1 MYETPTI
8 VFMNQSQTVVAWFMR
23 GPSMARAEELGYDIR
38 INERDE
44 KLEPEEWAQI
54 IADADALLTTW
65 GSPKLDE
72 TVLARNDSLKIVGH
86 VGGSVATHV
95 TDTLFSRGVR
105 VCTANPL
112 MARSVA
118 ESGLMLMLMGL
129 RRAHMH
135 VKLGTRSEDMVW
147 GKDWEI
153 RPAQDC
159 RIGIWGYGDIAAWLV
174 KLLRPF
180 GPQEILV
187 ASNHLSEEDAQS
199 EGMSKVEFDDLFEQS
214 DVIFCVTGMTVAN
227 EGRVGPKQLEAIKDG
242 ALLINLG
249 RAPLIQ
255 PEALIEELQK
265 GRFTGI
271 FDVYEKEPLPE
282 DDPLNN
288 LPNVILQPH
297 NAGTG
302 RDARYM
308 AAMLDEFDRFF
319 RGEELQYEVHE
330 SRARMMTNMEA
341 VRKHQA

>member
-8 VFMNQSQTVVAWFMR
+8 VFMNQSQGVVEWFMR
-23 GPSMARAEELGYDIR
+23 GPSLERAEELGYEIR

-44 KLEPEEWAQI
+44 KLEPEEWAEM

-72 TVLARNDSLKIVGH
+72 TVLAKNDSLKIVGH
-86 VGGSVATHV
+86 VGGSVATQV
-95 TDTLFSRGVR
+95 SSTLFDRGVR
-105 VCTANPL
+105 MCTANPL

-129 RRAHMH
+129 RRVHMH
-135 VKLGTRSEDMVW
+135 VKLGKRSENMVW
-147 GKDWEI
+147 GRDWEI
-153 RPAQDC
+153 RVPEDC
-159 RIGIWGYGDIAAWLV
+159 VIGIWGYGDVAAWLV
-174 KLLRPF
+174 KMLRPF
-180 GPQEILV
+180 EPQEILV

-214 DVIFCVTGMTVAN
+214 DVIFCLAGMTVAN
-227 EGRVGPKQLEAIKDG
+227 TGRVGPRQLQAIKDG
-242 ALLINLG
+242 AVLINLG

-255 PEALIEELQK
+255 PEALIEELRK

-282 DDPLNN
+282 DDPLND